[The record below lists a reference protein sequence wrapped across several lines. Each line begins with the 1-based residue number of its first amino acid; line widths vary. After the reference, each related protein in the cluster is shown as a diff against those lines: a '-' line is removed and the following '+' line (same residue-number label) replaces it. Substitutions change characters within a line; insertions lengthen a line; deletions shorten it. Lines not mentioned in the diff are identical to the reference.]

1 MPTRSPILELTAAGL
16 FCPVG
21 GFHVDPWAPV
31 ERAIITH
38 AHSDHARPGSASYLT
53 AAEGVE
59 VLRTRLPG
67 ASIEGVPHGEFRDL
81 GGVRVSLHPAGHV
94 LGSAQVRIEH
104 RGEVWVVS
112 GDYKLDPDPT
122 TRSFEPVRC
131 HVFVSECTFGL
142 PVYRWGDPSREIA
155 RLRAWRRRC
164 REQGRDAVIAA
175 YSLGKAQ
182 RILASLAEDEGP
194 ILVHGAIRPM
204 CEVYRSCGVRLPELL
219 PATREV
225 ARSHRGRSLV
235 IAPPSAI
242 GGSWMRGF
250 PDASRAAASGWMLVR
265 GVRRRR
271 GLEEGFVVSDHAD
284 FPGLERAIAAT
295 GCEVVLLTHGF
306 VEPLAAHLRTRGLDA
321 RPLAT
326 RFGEDEEAAWRGAG
340 TEPASDGTDVEEAD
354 LLAEPSAEV
363 EP

>member
-1 MPTRSPILELTAAGL
+1 MSIRTTILEPTPAGL
-16 FCPVG
+16 FCAAG

-38 AHSDHARPGSASYLT
+38 AHSDHARPGCGSYLT
-53 AAEGVE
+53 ASEGVE

-67 ASIEGVPHGEFRDL
+67 ARIEGVPHGELRDL

-104 RGEVWVVS
+104 GGEVWVVS
-112 GDYKLDPDPT
+112 GDYKLDRDPT

-131 HVFVSECTFGL
+131 RVFVSECTFGL
-142 PVYRWGDPSREIA
+142 PVYRWGDPTRELT

-164 REQGRDAVIAA
+164 REEGRDAVLAA

-182 RILASLAEDEGP
+182 RILASLEEEDGP

-204 CEVYRSCGVRLPELL
+204 CEVYRACGVRLPELL

-242 GGSWMRGF
+242 GGPWMRAF

-265 GVRRRR
+265 GMRRRR
-271 GLEEGFVVSDHAD
+271 GLDEGFVVSDHAD

-306 VEPLAAHLRTRGLDA
+306 VEPLAAHLRARGLDA

-326 RFGEDEEAAWRGAG
+326 RFGEDEEAEWRGASS
-340 TEPASDGTDVEEAD
+340 EPAGDEVAGADVG
-354 LLAEPSAEV
+354 LLAEPAAE
-363 EP
+363 PDS